1 MNGKNNKLILVAGAR
16 PNFMKI
22 APLFWELSR
31 PESFFQPLIVHTG
44 QHYDYNMSGT
54 FFRDLDLPEPHYS
67 LGVGPGTHVRQIA
80 RVMESFERVLE
91 EIRPAGVMVVGDVN
105 STLAC
110 ALAASKVKYEHCDRP
125 YPLLAHV
132 EAGLRS
138 FDDSM
143 PEEINRRLTDA
154 LSDLLFVSEPSG
166 IKNLE
171 GEGHKNV
178 VTCFSGIDNA
188 KGSDRDLTLMSPI
201 VVLVGNVMIDS
212 LFHVL
217 PRIKERDPFGILNI
231 DRKPGKPLVTV
242 TIHRPSNV
250 DHPETLRLILET
262 LIDLSEVA
270 QVIFPVHPRTR
281 KRIEDLAIPV
291 SSLLHLAEPLGYLDF
306 LALQYRSHLVIT
318 DSGGIQEETTA
329 FNVPC
334 LTVRENTER
343 PITIEQGTNRLVGI
357 NKDAIIDTAKAILDG
372 ESVSGKCP
380 DLWDGKAAERIVRFL
395 NDLLA

>member
-1 MNGKNNKLILVAGAR
+1 MNSKNNKLILVAGAR

-22 APLFWELSR
+22 APLFWELSK

-67 LGVGPGTHVRQIA
+67 LGVGPGTHARQIA
-80 RVMESFERVLE
+80 RVMESFEQVLE
-91 EIRPAGVMVVGDVN
+91 EIHPEGVMVVGDVN

-110 ALAASKVKYEHCDRP
+110 ALVASKAKHKHHGKH
-125 YPLLAHV
+125 YPLLGHV

-154 LSDLLFVSEPSG
+154 VADLLFVSEPSG

-171 GEGHKNV
+171 REGHKNV
-178 VTCFSGIDNA
+178 AACFGKKDNA
-188 KGSDRDLTLMSPI
+188 KSSARDLTFTFPI

-217 PRIKERDPFGILNI
+217 PRIKERDPFGILGI
-231 DRKPGKPLVTV
+231 ERKTDKPLVTV
-242 TIHRPSNV
+242 TMHRPSNV

-281 KRIEDLAIPV
+281 KRIEDLAVPV
-291 SSLLHLAEPLGYLDF
+291 SSSLHLAEPLGYLDF

-329 FNVPC
+329 LNVPC

-343 PITIEQGTNRLVGI
+343 PITVEQGTNRLVAI
-357 NKDAIIDTAKAILDG
+357 NKDAIINTAKSILGG
-372 ESVSGKCP
+372 ESFPGKCP
-380 DLWDGKAAERIVRFL
+380 DLWDGRAAERIVRFL
-395 NDLLA
+395 NNLLA